1 MISSWRTPFCAR
13 GAELHQYLQMTTH
26 KRSATSSVNSTI
38 QMALLKVIK
47 LEHKFK
53 HLVEIEEVV
62 ANEGKYGV
70 ISAAKSDFV
79 LKLRSE
85 ERRVGK
91 ECRSRWSPYH

>member
-1 MISSWRTPFCAR
+1 MLKEAFDDFLVAHSLLCTRRRITSASAK
-13 GAELHQYLQMTTH
+13 TTH
-26 KRSATSSVNSTI
+26 KRSATISVNSTI

-70 ISAAKSDFV
+70 ISTPNLTLS
-79 LKLRSE
+79 
-85 ERRVGK
+85 
-91 ECRSRWSPYH
+91 